1 MSTITAI
8 LRRLAALENRRAPS
22 TDTGSLDDVRRQ
34 LALIRERREAQAGYR
49 PCGVSVGMLIEAC
62 RAAKAAAER

>member
-1 MSTITAI
+1 MNSTI

-49 PCGVSVGMLIEAC
+49 PCGSGFAELVAKC
-62 RAAKAAAER
+62 RAAAAL